1 MSTTG
6 VSDPERAEPEVV
18 LGALATL
25 AAYFA
30 RIVRDAV
37 PGNAA
42 NDTSERYYDARTSP
56 MGRRAFLRLARE
68 KAFPTFKAGKRLVA
82 RRADVHAWI
91 EAQEG
96 ARAPAPRKAPE
107 VPRHMNALSPEEL
120 HAHMMARDEKPAKGS
135 AARRQGP
142 PTRRSGRR

>member
-1 MSTTG
+1 MSTIG
-6 VSDPERAEPEVV
+6 VSDQPEPNV

-30 RIVRDAV
+30 RIVRDAI

-56 MGRRAFLRLARE
+56 MGRRAFLRLARQ

-96 ARAPAPRKAPE
+96 AHAPAPRKTPEAPP
-107 VPRHMNALSPEEL
+107 VDMNALSPAEL
-120 HAHMMARDEKPAKGS
+120 HTHMMGRGETAAEGS

-142 PTRRSGRR
+142 PTGRSGRR